1 MTLVTATQTQ
11 VIATGTLVRLRA
23 KQIDDAEND
32 YAWRCDPEL
41 AAYDAARPLR
51 ASFKTFVS
59 TMREELN
66 YPTMHR
72 RTFAIEDL
80 EGERHIGN
88 VMYYGYDPRS
98 GEAELG
104 ITIGERDFWS
114 SGYGTDSV
122 HTLVEYLFQEI
133 GLTRVYLHTLS
144 WNYRAQRCFERA
156 GFQRV
161 REVQRGGHEFILM
174 EIEPDNAP
182 DE

>member
-1 MTLVTATQTQ
+1 VTATESQI
-11 VIATGTLVRLRA
+11 VAVGTLVRLRV
-23 KQIDDAEND
+23 KQLDDAEND

-51 ASFKTFVS
+51 ASFKTFS
-59 TMREELN
+59 ATMREELS
-66 YPTMHR
+66 YPATHR

-80 EGERHIGN
+80 QSERHIGN
-88 VMYYGYDPRS
+88 VMYYGYDPRA

-122 HTLVEYLFQEI
+122 RTLVNHLFEEL
-133 GLTRVYLHTLS
+133 GLNRIYLHTLS

-161 REVQRGGHEFILM
+161 RDVQRGGHEFILM
-174 EIEPDNAP
+174 EITPDSPSAT
-182 DE
+182 E

>member
-1 MTLVTATQTQ
+1 MIFMTVTQTQ
-11 VIATGTLVRLRA
+11 VIATGTIVRLRA
-23 KQIDDAEND
+23 KQIEDAEND

-59 TMREELN
+59 TMREDLN

-80 EGERHIGN
+80 DGERHIGN
-88 VMYYGYDPRS
+88 VMYYGYDQRA

-122 HTLVEYLFQEI
+122 RTLVEYLFREI

-144 WNYRAQRCFERA
+144 WNYRAQRCFEHA
-156 GFQRV
+156 GFQHV
-161 REVQRGGHEFILM
+161 QEVQRGGYEFILM

-182 DE
+182 DK

>member
-1 MTLVTATQTQ
+1 VTATRTQ
-11 VIATGTLVRLRA
+11 IIATGALVRLRA
-23 KQIDDAEND
+23 KQIGDAEND

-51 ASFKTFVS
+51 ASYKTFVY

-66 YPTMHR
+66 YPTTHR

-80 EGERHIGN
+80 AGDRHIGN
-88 VMYYGYDPRS
+88 VMYYGYDPRV
-98 GEAELG
+98 GEAEFG

-122 HTLVEYLFQEI
+122 RTLIAYLFDEI
-133 GLTRVYLHTLS
+133 GLSRVYLHTLS

-161 REVQRGGHEFILM
+161 RQVQRDGHEFILM
-174 EIEPDNAP
+174 EIQPDDTP
-182 DE
+182 ED